1 MHSLQL
7 GPFAVSLQLALILLG
22 VGAALIVGAIAARG
36 RQVPIVDSLLSLAL
50 IGFVVA
56 RAAFVLQYLP
66 DYMIDPWT
74 IIDIRDGGFNAQAGL
89 AGLLVIALWM
99 FWRRPPARMP
109 LVAALIAGGLGYG
122 IASTLIAPP
131 NQASSLP
138 DTPLQTRQGETT
150 NLIELA
156 RAHPGQPVVVNLW
169 ASWCPPCRREMPL
182 LAKAQK
188 QYDHITFVFA
198 NQGET
203 AKDIESFLQHE
214 SLTLDHVLL
223 DPHNRLAQ
231 ATGTHAY
238 PTTLFF
244 NADGQLVNQHM
255 GMLSAATLSR
265 ALQPITE

>member
-109 LVAALIAGGLGYG
+109 
-122 IASTLIAPP
+122 
-131 NQASSLP
+131 
-138 DTPLQTRQGETT
+138 
-150 NLIELA
+150 
-156 RAHPGQPVVVNLW
+156 
-169 ASWCPPCRREMPL
+169 
-182 LAKAQK
+182 
-188 QYDHITFVFA
+188 
-198 NQGET
+198 
-203 AKDIESFLQHE
+203 
-214 SLTLDHVLL
+214 
-223 DPHNRLAQ
+223 
-231 ATGTHAY
+231 
-238 PTTLFF
+238 
-244 NADGQLVNQHM
+244 
-255 GMLSAATLSR
+255 
-265 ALQPITE
+265 